1 MRGCSRIEEE
11 AAMSARVRNISAFIA
26 LASCLWASLA
36 CGQESYPNRPV
47 RVIVPFAPGGGS
59 DVLSRQLGPHLS
71 ERLRQ
76 PIVVD
81 NRPASGGILGADI
94 VARAAPDGHTLLA
107 ITPTFVIGGMLRTS
121 LPYDVF
127 KDFAPVTLV
136 ISTPFGM
143 LLHPSFPAK
152 SVKEFIAYGR
162 ANPGKVNYGTSGA
175 ASSPHLTTEL
185 FGSLTG
191 ISMTHV
197 PYKGIALANTAL
209 LGNEVQLVF
218 SNMFSTMGH
227 WKAGRL
233 RLVAHAGAKRRE
245 GIPEVPTIAESG
257 VPGFEASNW
266 YAYVA
271 PARTP
276 RAVTQRLYKE
286 FVAVAQIP
294 EVRQALVAQLNDVVV
309 NTPEEFAKVL
319 KIEADKW
326 GGIGRKL
333 GVKLD

>member
-1 MRGCSRIEEE
+1 MNS
-11 AAMSARVRNISAFIA
+11 SARSIAGFVA
-26 LASCLWASLA
+26 LASCLWAPLA
-36 CGQESYPNRPV
+36 CGQENFPSRPV

-76 PIVVD
+76 PVVVD

-94 VARAAPDGHTLLA
+94 VAKAAPDGHTVLA
-107 ITPTFVIGGMLRTS
+107 ITPTFLIGGVLRTS

-136 ISTPFGM
+136 ISTPFGL
-143 LLHPSFPAK
+143 LLHPAFPAK
-152 SVKEFIAYGR
+152 SVKELVAY
-162 ANPGKVNYGTSGA
+162 AKASPGKVNYGTSGA

-185 FGSLTG
+185 FASLTG
-191 ISMTHV
+191 ISLTHV
-197 PYKGIALANTAL
+197 PYRGIALANTAL

-233 RLVAHAGAKRRE
+233 RLVAHAGSKRRE
-245 GIPEVPTIAESG
+245 GIPDVPTIAESG

-271 PARTP
+271 PARTS
-276 RAVTQRLYKE
+276 RAAIERLHKE

-294 EVRQALVAQLNDVVV
+294 EVRQTLVAQLNDVVV
-309 NTPEEFAKVL
+309 NTPEEFAKIIKV
-319 KIEADKW
+319 EADKW

>member
-1 MRGCSRIEEE
+1 MGARARGI
-11 AAMSARVRNISAFIA
+11 AGFIA
-26 LASCLWASLA
+26 LASSLWMPLA
-36 CGQESYPNRPV
+36 WGQESYPSRPI

-76 PIVVD
+76 PVVVD
-81 NRPASGGILGADI
+81 NRPASGGILGADL
-94 VARAAPDGHTLLA
+94 VAKAAPDGHTLLA
-107 ITPTFVIGGMLRTS
+107 ITPTFVIGGLLRTS

-136 ISTPFGM
+136 ISTPFGL

-152 SVKEFIAYGR
+152 SVKEFIAYAR
-162 ANPGKVNYGTSGA
+162 SNPGKVNYGTSGA

-185 FGSLTG
+185 FSSLTG

-197 PYKGIALANTAL
+197 PYKGIGLATAAL

-233 RLVAHAGAKRRE
+233 RLVAHAGAQRRE

-276 RAVTQRLYKE
+276 RAMVQRLHKE
-286 FVAVAQIP
+286 FVAVTQVP

-319 KIEADKW
+319 RIEADKW

>member
-1 MRGCSRIEEE
+1 
-11 AAMSARVRNISAFIA
+11 MSRVRSISGLVA
-26 LASCLWASLA
+26 LAACLWPYFA
-36 CGQESYPNRPV
+36 CGQENYPSRPI
-47 RVIVPFAPGGGS
+47 RIIVPFAPGGGS

-71 ERLRQ
+71 ERLKQ
-76 PIVVD
+76 PLVVD
-81 NRPASGGILGADI
+81 NRPASGGILGADL
-94 VARAAPDGHTLLA
+94 VAKAAPDGHTLLA
-107 ITPTFVIGGMLRTS
+107 ITPTFVIGGILRTS

-127 KDFAPVTLV
+127 KDFAPITLV

-143 LLHPSFPAK
+143 LLHPTFPAK
-152 SVKEFIAYGR
+152 SVKEFIAYAR

-197 PYKGIALANTAL
+197 PYKGIGLANAAL

-233 RLVAHAGAKRRE
+233 RLVAHAGSKRRE
-245 GIPEVPTIAESG
+245 GIPDVPTIAESG

-266 YAYVA
+266 YAYVT

-276 RAVTQRLYKE
+276 RAVIQRLHKE

-294 EVRQALVAQLNDVVV
+294 EVRQALIAQLNDVVV
-309 NTPEEFAKVL
+309 NTPDEFAKIL
-319 KIEADKW
+319 RIEADKW

-333 GVKLD
+333 EIKLD

>member
-1 MRGCSRIEEE
+1 MHAG
-11 AAMSARVRNISAFIA
+11 VRSIAGVAA
-26 LASCLWASLA
+26 LASSLCAAPA
-36 CGQESYPNRPV
+36 CAQESYPNRPV
-47 RVIVPFAPGGGS
+47 RVVVPFAPGGGS
-59 DVLSRQLGPHLS
+59 DVLSRQLGPHLA
-71 ERLRQ
+71 ERLKQ
-76 PIVVD
+76 PLVVD

-94 VARAAPDGHTLLA
+94 VAKSAPDGHTLLA
-107 ITPTFVIGGMLRTS
+107 VTPTFLIGGVLRTS

-127 KDFAPVTLV
+127 RDFAPITLV

-152 SVKEFIAYGR
+152 SVKDFIAHAR

-185 FGSLTG
+185 FGSLAG

-266 YAYVA
+266 YAYIA

-276 RAVTQRLYKE
+276 RAAIQRLHKE

-294 EVRQALVAQLNDVVV
+294 EVRQALIAQLNDVIA

-319 KIEADKW
+319 KVEADKW